1 LLPST
6 PSHPQSAS
14 SAAPEAPKVQ
24 DPWKGDIPDKTE
36 NQLRLKARKGFE
48 TLFAEFFPASDSP
61 TPPANASG
69 SAVPVLL
76 DPVGYAA
83 LLETHMYISLRDP
96 VTYQPSEKYKAQ
108 YRSLRL
114 NLKDASNMTLRS
126 RILKGELLPETLAV
140 LSSDQMASEEAMR
153 LAEEVRKKALKESV
167 LKAESD
173 RSSMIRKT
181 HKGEEIVVPTDIQPL
196 SIPAGPSLR
205 GDRPRDK
212 ADGELA
218 GSLNDDEHPA
228 SPGLLKLTDSGG
240 QQSFDNLLAQLD
252 GRRTSFGTG
261 LEGSPRESGRSSA
274 NLSPPHSPGP
284 GSPLLAYGEV
294 TEPALRAEHDP
305 VIWRGSLQMPS
316 VAGFRCQAR
325 QVAGRRLADAVDGHH
340 LTLPNISW
348 SDVLR
353 ETLQVDGRV
362 GHDKVVDYLVQQTY
376 STSKEVVV
384 LQFENADDLLPE
396 GAAAFSDFD
405 KAEYKTLLE
414 YFHSRSRF
422 GVIGQDSRTLLAKDM
437 YLVPVKRDQSLPE
450 FFEFIG
456 ASSIK
461 DGVVRDHD
469 VIFGVTVLL
478 KQNAANSAK
487 AKAAKEFEMA
497 QEEAEAAREAEDAL
511 ISVAAAIGTWDA
523 PAQMPPASMPMPIQ
537 PAQPSFGMLPGTTA
551 AVGDPLAGL
560 TNVNL
565 SNLLNQIQSLNSNT
579 GGPAQA
585 WSAPAQPVSVPKDP
599 RLARQQ
605 QQQQQQPAPPT
616 SAVLDPSAALGNLIG
631 AGFGQAGQPGP
642 YGVWPNQNST
652 GYPSEQPAPNQYPN
666 SGAQG
671 YGNRSP
677 SGGSG
682 QNYRNGGNSRG
693 N

>member
-1 LLPST
+1 M
-6 PSHPQSAS
+6 
-14 SAAPEAPKVQ
+14 
-24 DPWKGDIPDKTE
+24 
-36 NQLRLKARKGFE
+36 RLNARKGFE
-48 TLFAEFFPASDSP
+48 TLFAEFFPAPDSP
-61 TPPANASG
+61 ALSASASG
-69 SAVPVLL
+69 AAVPVPL
-76 DPVGYAA
+76 DPVAYAA

-126 RILKGELLPETLAV
+126 RILNGELLPEILAV

-153 LAEEVRKKALKESV
+153 LAEEIRKQSLKESV

-181 HKGEEIVVPTDIQPL
+181 HKGEEVIVPSDIQPVP
-196 SIPAGPSLR
+196 IPQGPSIR
-205 GDRPRDK
+205 GDRPK
-212 ADGELA
+212 EQPEFATSA
-218 GSLNDDEHPA
+218 NDDEHPA

-284 GSPLLAYGEV
+284 GSPQLAYGDI
-294 TEPALRAEHDP
+294 TEPSLRVEHDP
-305 VIWRGSLQMPS
+305 VIWRGTLQMPS

-348 SDVLR
+348 PEVLR

-396 GAAAFSDFD
+396 GAAPFSDFD

-414 YFHSRSRF
+414 YFHSRSRY

-437 YLVPVKRDQSLPE
+437 YLVPVKRDQSLPD

-478 KQNAANSAK
+478 KQNAADYAK
-487 AKAAKEFEMA
+487 AKAAKELETA
-497 QEEAEAAREAEDAL
+497 QVEAEAAREAEDAL
-511 ISVAAAIGTWDA
+511 ISAAAAIGTWDA
-523 PAQMPPASMPMPIQ
+523 SPQVMPPMPMQ
-537 PAQPSFGMLPGTTA
+537 PAQPSFGMIPGTTA
-551 AVGDPLAGL
+551 AMGDPLAGL

-565 SNLLNQIQSLNSNT
+565 SSLLNQIQSLNSNT
-579 GGPAQA
+579 GGPGPAPA
-585 WSAPAQPVSVPKDP
+585 WSAPPQPVSAPKDP

-605 QQQQQQPAPPT
+605 QQQQQQAAPISSTLP
-616 SAVLDPSAALGNLIG
+616 DPSAALANLIG
-631 AGFGQAGQPGP
+631 AGFGQATQPAA
-642 YGVWPNQNST
+642 YGVWPTQNTS
-652 GYPSEQPAPNQYPN
+652 GYPLEQQAAPNQYGN
-666 SGAQG
+666 SGSGQV

-677 SGGSG
+677 SRGGG
-682 QNYRNGGNSRG
+682 QNYRGGGRG
-693 N
+693 K